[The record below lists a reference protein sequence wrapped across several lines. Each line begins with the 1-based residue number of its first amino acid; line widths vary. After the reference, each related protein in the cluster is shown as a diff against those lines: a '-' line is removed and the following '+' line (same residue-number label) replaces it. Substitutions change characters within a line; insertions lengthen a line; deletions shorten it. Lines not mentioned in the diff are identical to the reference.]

1 MSEQKN
7 IDRLFQEKLRDLEV
21 SPSPEIWN
29 AIENKLQKKK
39 RRIIP
44 IWWLSSGVAALLVVG
59 VLVFPFTDD
68 DNGDIIDTNIVTGPK
83 KIELKQVEIENKY
96 EIKNPKKNNGELV
109 VKQSKIEN
117 IKVNTIIKKANSEH
131 SINDSK
137 LAFKEENDNK
147 ETKSISS
154 YDNTGIQNNVNSV
167 KSNKEEYTSEDKKI
181 NYAEK
186 QEESKKENVFIAEI
200 NRAKQQ
206 DTIKKQYSKWS
217 VTPTVGVIASNSFSR
232 GSALSEELKN
242 NKVKGN
248 QSISYGVTISYKLN
262 SKFSIQSGIHL
273 QETGFNTQNVA
284 ILSGSTVSDVNQFN
298 VNVLDNIIVVNSS
311 DENDS
316 ITTGAGINKEEGSL
330 EQRYTYLEVPVE
342 IKYTVFKTRKLESS
356 IISGFSTLFLT
367 NNSVAFESQLSNRN
381 LGKATNLNS
390 VNFSGNIGVDLN
402 IKLSKKVK
410 LNITPMLK
418 VPFNTFSKNSTEFS
432 SYTFGGYTGIS
443 YEF

>member
-44 IWWLSSGVAALLVVG
+44 IWWLSSGVAALLVIG
-59 VLVFPFTDD
+59 VLVFPFTDS
-68 DNGDIIDTNIVTGPK
+68 NEDIIDTNVVTVPK
-83 KIELKQVEIENKY
+83 NIKLKKVEIENEY
-96 EIKNPKKNNGELV
+96 EIKNPKRNNGELII
-109 VKQSKIEN
+109 KKSKREN
-117 IKVNTIIKKANSEH
+117 IKVNTIINKANSEY

-147 ETKSISS
+147 ENKNKSS
-154 YDNTGIQNNVNSV
+154 YDNIGIQNSVNSV
-167 KSNKEEYTSEDKKI
+167 KSNKEEYTPEDKKI

-284 ILSGSTVSDVNQFN
+284 ILSGSTISDVNQFN
-298 VNVLDNIIVVNSS
+298 VNVSDNITVVNSS

-316 ITTGAGINKEEGSL
+316 LTSGGGINKNEGSL
-330 EQRYTYLEVPVE
+330 EQRYSYIEVPVE
-342 IKYTVFKTRKLESS
+342 VKYTVFKSRKLESS

-390 VNFSGNIGVDLN
+390 VNFSGNIGVDFN
-402 IKLSKKVK
+402 IELSKKIK